1 MEQYC
6 IVDISHPNFGE
17 IGTIVTAD
25 EKYIKFYSR
34 DRHGKFVYVTEKQIA
49 RLA

>member
-1 MEQYC
+1 MAQYC
-6 IVDISHPNFGE
+6 IVDICHPNFGE

-25 EKYIKFYSR
+25 KKYIKFYSR
-34 DRHGKFVYVTEKQIA
+34 DRHGEYVLVREDQIA

>member
-1 MEQYC
+1 MQQYC

-17 IGTIVTAD
+17 IGV
-25 EKYIKFYSR
+25 IKNTPDGIEFYSR
-34 DRHGKFVYVTEKQIA
+34 DRHGEYVYVTEKQIA